1 MHQLLYISYFDCSFL
16 TVKHSYPCLA
26 QTDLFFF
33 VTFSIWPACLLH
45 SSRSFIIRRFCFFSI
60 TSISWVDLSMNNSE
74 SIFSFTIYF
83 IHVQNTWSLFMY
95 KIHDPCTYIGR
106 LFWDSFKEKQI
117 IYTVCLQSK
126 HAVFKENQ
134 FWLHFGMRKF
144 ITIHKQF
151 PLMLRKFLLVHY
163 HACLLCPLCSCW
175 VLPLS
180 SALVWS

>member
-83 IHVQNTWSLFMY
+83 IHVQNTWSLY
-95 KIHDPCTYIGR
+95 IHRKTLLR
-106 LFWDSFKEKQI
+106 LLQGKTNNP
-117 IYTVCLQSK
+117 TVCLQSK
-126 HAVFKENQ
+126 HAVLTD
-134 FWLHFGMRKF
+134 FWNEK
-144 ITIHKQF
+144 IH
-151 PLMLRKFLLVHY
+151 PN
-163 HACLLCPLCSCW
+163 S
-175 VLPLS
+175 
-180 SALVWS
+180 

>member
-1 MHQLLYISYFDCSFL
+1 MLKLTYFSLWLFLFGLPVSCIHHEVLSSDDFASLASHPFPELIFLWIIQKVFFHLQFIS
-16 TVKHSYPCLA
+16 
-26 QTDLFFF
+26 
-33 VTFSIWPACLLH
+33 
-45 SSRSFIIRRFCFFSI
+45 
-60 TSISWVDLSMNNSE
+60 
-74 SIFSFTIYF
+74 
-83 IHVQNTWSLFMY
+83 FMY

-106 LFWDSFKEKQI
+106 LFWISFKEKLI
-117 IYTVCLQSK
+117 NYTFCLQSK

-134 FWLHFGMRKF
+134 FWLLFGMRKF

-151 PLMLRKFLLVHY
+151 PLMLRKFLLIHY

>member
-83 IHVQNTWSLFMY
+83 IHVQDTWSLY
-95 KIHDPCTYIGR
+95 IHRKTLLR
-106 LFWDSFKEKQI
+106 LLQGKTNNH
-117 IYTVCLQSK
+117 TVCLESK

-134 FWLHFGMRKF
+134 FWLLFGMRKF
-144 ITIHKQF
+144 ILIHKQF